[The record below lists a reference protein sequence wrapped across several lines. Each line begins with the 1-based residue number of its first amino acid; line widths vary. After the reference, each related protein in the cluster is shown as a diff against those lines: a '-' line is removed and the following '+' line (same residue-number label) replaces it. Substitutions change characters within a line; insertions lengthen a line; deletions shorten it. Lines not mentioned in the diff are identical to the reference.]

1 MAVGEGE
8 EKVHLTTERM
18 EEIRQI
24 CREYRVERLYLFGS
38 AAVGESRSDSDIDFL
53 VEFQETEN
61 GQPPIGGFGGSCA
74 GMAVR
79 LEGLFGREADVVERR
94 RIGDPI
100 ILQDIDRTK
109 ALIYDA
115 GNQSLKYALQPR
127 PRSRSRQAKE
137 KVLNRRTQK
146 YLYDIHESAQMI
158 RRYSADKTE
167 EDYLADVELRDKI
180 ERRMIGVCESMRKL
194 DRHNPQAASR
204 FTDHI
209 KIIGFRTFLIHRYDY
224 ADHKKVWGYI
234 KNDVPTLLA
243 EAEEMLNEFGWPS
256 E

>member
-1 MAVGEGE
+1 MTGGKGG
-8 EKVHLTTERM
+8 KVNLTTERM
-18 EEIRQI
+18 EGIHQI

-53 VEFQETEN
+53 VEFQDSEN
-61 GQPPIGGFGGSCA
+61 EQSHSGGFGGPCA

-100 ILQDIDRTK
+100 MLQDIDRTK

-115 GNQSLKYALQPR
+115 GNQSLKYVSSPR
-127 PRSRSRQAKE
+127 PRPRSRQAKE
-137 KVLNRRTQK
+137 KILNRRTQK
-146 YLYDIHESAQMI
+146 FLHDIHQSAQMI
-158 RRYSADKTE
+158 SRYSADKTE

-194 DRHNPQAASR
+194 DRLNPQTASR

-224 ADHKKVWGYI
+224 VDHKKVWGYV
-234 KNDVPTLLA
+234 KNDVPTLIT
-243 EAEEMLNEFGWPS
+243 EAEEMLDEFGWPS

>member
-1 MAVGEGE
+1 MR
-8 EKVHLTTERM
+8 LTTERM
-18 EEIRQI
+18 EGIRQI

-38 AAVGESRSDSDIDFL
+38 AAVGDSRSDSDIDFL
-53 VEFQETEN
+53 VEFQEA
-61 GQPPIGGFGGSCA
+61 QPGVFGGPCA

-79 LEGLFGREADVVERR
+79 LEGLFDREADVVDRR

-100 ILQDIDRTK
+100 MLQDIDRTK

-115 GNQSLKYALQPR
+115 GNQGLKYAVPPR
-127 PRSRSRQAKE
+127 PRPRSRQAKE
-137 KVLNRRTQK
+137 NLLNRRTQK
-146 YLYDIHESAQMI
+146 FLHDVHESARII

-180 ERRMIGVCESMRKL
+180 ERRMISVCESMRKL

-204 FTDHI
+204 FTYHV
-209 KIIGFRTFLIHRYDY
+209 KIIGFRPFLIHRYDS

-243 EAEEMLNEFGWPS
+243 EAEEMLNELGWPS

>member
-1 MAVGEGE
+1 MEG
-8 EKVHLTTERM
+8 
-18 EEIRQI
+18 IRQI

-53 VEFQETEN
+53 VEFQEA
-61 GQPPIGGFGGSCA
+61 QPGGFGGPCA

-100 ILQDIDRTK
+100 MLQDIDRTK
-109 ALIYDA
+109 ALVYDA
-115 GNQSLKYALQPR
+115 GNQSLKYAAPPR
-127 PRSRSRQAKE
+127 PRSRQAKE
-137 KVLNRRTQK
+137 NLLNRRTQK
-146 YLYDIHESAQMI
+146 FLHDIHESARMI

-167 EDYLADVELRDKI
+167 EDYLADVELRDKV

-204 FTDHI
+204 FTDHVQ
-209 KIIGFRTFLIHRYDY
+209 IIGFRTFLIHRYDY
-224 ADHKKVWGYI
+224 VDHKKVWGYI

>member
-1 MAVGEGE
+1 MR
-8 EKVHLTTERM
+8 LTTERM
-18 EEIRQI
+18 EGIRQI

-53 VEFQETEN
+53 VEFQEMET
-61 GQPPIGGFGGSCA
+61 GGFGGPCA

-79 LEGLFGREADVVERR
+79 LEGLFGREADVVDRR

-100 ILQDIDRTK
+100 MLQDIDRTK

-115 GNQSLKYALQPR
+115 GHQSLKYASPPR
-127 PRSRSRQAKE
+127 PRPRSRQAKE
-137 KVLNRRTQK
+137 NLLNRRTQK
-146 YLYDIHESAQMI
+146 FLHDIHESAQMI

-167 EDYLADVELRDKI
+167 EDYLADVELRDKV

-194 DRHNPQAASR
+194 DRHNPQVASR
-204 FTDHI
+204 FTDHVQ
-209 KIIGFRTFLIHRYDY
+209 IIGFRTFLIHRYDS

>member
-1 MAVGEGE
+1 MR
-8 EKVHLTTERM
+8 LTTERM
-18 EEIRQI
+18 EGIRQI

-53 VEFQETEN
+53 VEFQEMET
-61 GQPPIGGFGGSCA
+61 GGFSGPCA

-94 RIGDPI
+94 KIDDPI

-115 GNQSLKYALQPR
+115 GTQSLKYVAPPR
-127 PRSRSRQAKE
+127 PRSLQAKE
-137 KVLNRRTQK
+137 NLLNRRTQK
-146 YLYDIHESAQMI
+146 FLYAIHESARMI

-180 ERRMIGVCESMRKL
+180 ERRMISVCESMRKL

-204 FTDHI
+204 FTYHV
-209 KIIGFRTFLIHRYDY
+209 KIIGFRPFLIHRYDS
-224 ADHKKVWGYI
+224 ADRKKVWGYI
-234 KNDVPTLLA
+234 NDVPTLLA